1 MISRTLID
9 SYINEDR
16 FALVNTMLNMQWDER
31 ENQKPWNSGGIFYI
45 KTMETHCVSWKIL
58 QTKL

>member
-9 SYINEDR
+9 SYINDDR

-45 KTMETHCVSWKIL
+45 KTM
-58 QTKL
+58 